1 MGPTKRKHVMIRA
14 LKDAVCMTFAFLY
27 LFTPA
32 IGMGMAVFLALYL
45 FFYVINTIVVSVYH
59 MF

>member
-1 MGPTKRKHVMIRA
+1 MIRA

-32 IGMGMAVFLALYL
+32 IGMGIAIFLALYL